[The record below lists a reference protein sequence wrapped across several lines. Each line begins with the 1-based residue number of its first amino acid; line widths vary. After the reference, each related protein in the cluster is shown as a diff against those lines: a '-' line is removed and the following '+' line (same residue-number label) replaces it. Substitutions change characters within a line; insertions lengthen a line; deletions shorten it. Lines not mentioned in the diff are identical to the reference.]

1 MYRIDYYWHEMI
13 ADDRF
18 RYAVIAARH
27 AGQWLFVRQKTRD
40 SYELPAGRR
49 ESGESI
55 EGTARREL
63 YEETGAVRFALEA
76 VCAFAVSPAGQDP
89 DPEGDCGMLY
99 LAEVFEREDIPI
111 ESEIGEV
118 RPGARLPEPL
128 HYPEIQPKLFAL
140 AEAWSGYRV
149 RPALPEDAA
158 AICRIN
164 SLGLGYDYPED
175 KTAGK
180 LAVILAAGQ
189 DGLFVAEHRASSE
202 LAGYIHLG
210 PYECT
215 YADSL
220 KNILSLAVLP
230 EHQGK
235 MVGRMLLA
243 EGERWARAAGASGV
257 RLVSGSD
264 RTGAHRFYAACG
276 YRLRKDQKNFIKQW
290 LQ

>member
-1 MYRIDYYWHEMI
+1 MYRIDYYWHETV

-63 YEETGAVRFALEA
+63 FEETGAVRFDLEA
-76 VCAFAVSPAGQDP
+76 ICAFAVSQADQDT

-99 LAEVFEREDIPI
+99 LAEVYEKGDVPPN
-111 ESEIGEV
+111 SEIGEV
-118 RPGARLPEPL
+118 RQGVKLPEPL
-128 HYPEIQPKLFAL
+128 HYPEVQPKLHAL
-140 AEAWSGYRV
+140 AQAWSDYCI
-149 RPALPEDAA
+149 RPVMAADAA

-180 LAVILAAGQ
+180 LAAILAAGQ
-189 DGLFVAEHRASSE
+189 DGLFVAEHRTSGAVV
-202 LAGYIHLG
+202 GYIHLA

-220 KNILSLAVLP
+220 KNILALAVLP

-243 EGERWARAAGASGV
+243 EGERWAREAGSSGV
-257 RLVSGSD
+257 RLVSGSN

-276 YRLRKDQKNFIKQW
+276 YRLRKEQKNFVKQW
-290 LQ
+290 LP